1 LQRSEDRTTDGFF
14 LLTQRSKQSRA
25 CWVYPIPCRALAMK
39 HADEMPAER

>member
-1 LQRSEDRTTDGFF
+1 LQRSEDRPTDGFF

-25 CWVYPIPCRALAMK
+25 RWVYPIAGSPFAMK